1 MNLLKVGRPPGKRKH
16 LDTDTD
22 PQESKKKRLEK
33 ESQGGELLLLYVT
46 KYVHVVSDFKI
57 NHILLPKRIYAAV
70 QLEIE
75 VESAKINECLIMSL

>member
-1 MNLLKVGRPPGKRKH
+1 MLKVGRPPGKRKH

-46 KYVHVVSDFKI
+46 RYVHVRYVHVSF
-57 NHILLPKRIYAAV
+57 
-70 QLEIE
+70 
-75 VESAKINECLIMSL
+75 